1 MKSKINR
8 LISVVTAV
16 SLITGMC
23 YTGSISEAAKKPK
36 LSKSKQSIS
45 VGKTKKITVK
55 NGAKKARVTWKM
67 KGDKAVIVKK
77 SVKPRKAY
85 ATVKGVKPGKS
96 ILIASYKAGKTKK
109 KLKCSITVRSAAN
122 VQVSA
127 PPVKNDSNNINQTTN
142 PITTTNPTAV
152 PTDSATAKPGD
163 NQDAEA
169 TKTPEATAEV
179 SMAPDTTKEPTK
191 APEATKEPT
200 KAPEAT
206 KAPTKAPEATKE
218 PTKAPAVEP
227 SFVPGSTSKL
237 LDISKFTGSGSYNS
251 ARKQYVINDKDSSAA
266 SIAFITLPENA
277 KSGEKIQ
284 ITIKGDY
291 TGDTGF
297 RIWLGNGH
305 TSFSDAVKVFDVD
318 TKTGPFEES
327 FFITAT
333 DECNMLTVKC
343 IADWA
348 GGKNYIAGLAI
359 DSIIISYPDR
369 EVKPTAAPSTKA
381 PENVPTAA
389 PATKAPENVPTVAPA
404 TKAPENVPTAAP
416 ATKAPENVPTAAPAT
431 KEPTPAPVAH
441 ALDLSG
447 ASHIYMN
454 DSGTITVNSDGTVS
468 GSNIQGMLIPLDDTD
483 LEVGDIVE
491 ITVHGSA
498 SDSIRGWISTDADKK
513 ASEITDP
520 LNFGQTYSFEITGSA
535 NYIQLKKKSY
545 DASDLSSI
553 NITKIEVKYLKNRVE
568 KDPLPDGKKWVTTWG
583 TAEEPVENQDGVK
596 NFIPLAKTTVRQII
610 KVTTSGDKFKLRLS
624 NQYGK
629 SSVQVESM
637 HIAKQGARADRSD
650 IITTTD
656 TVVTVNGK
664 ASFEIPA
671 GKVIETDTIDFKVTA
686 LENVAIS
693 TYFGGNV
700 PTTGVTGHRG
710 ARATTYQTPGN
721 EVSAESLG
729 SVNGL
734 KTCTGWFFL
743 ADASVVMDDDAR
755 AVVCF
760 GDSITDGYGTDAGYL
775 GKKPDSYT
783 RWGDYFAKRL
793 QANESTKNVSVINEG
808 IGGNAIFGG
817 LGPAGKDR
825 FRRDILE
832 HDGVAYCIILFGV
845 NDLDRLQNTSKFNQL
860 KPEYEKM
867 IALCH
872 ANNIKVYAAPIL
884 PFGKS
889 GYYSEGSEGVRQL
902 INNWFRSTE
911 SGVDGIIDFESAV
924 ADPDNPKNVR
934 EEYTHSDGL
943 HPYDGY
949 EAMANAIDL
958 EMFEK

>member
-55 NGAKKARVTWKM
+55 NSAKKAKVTWKM

-96 ILIASYKAGKTKK
+96 TLIASYKAGKTKK

-127 PPVKNDSNNINQTTN
+127 SPVKNDSNNINQTTN

-179 SMAPDTTKEPTK
+179 SVAPDTTKEPTK
-191 APEATKEPT
+191 APEATKE
-200 KAPEAT
+200 
-206 KAPTKAPEATKE
+206 PTKAPEATKE

-251 ARKQYVINDKDSSAA
+251 ARKQYIINDKDSSAA

-284 ITIKGDY
+284 ITIKGNY

-369 EVKPTAAPSTKA
+369 EVKPTAAP
-381 PENVPTAA
+381 
-389 PATKAPENVPTVAPA
+389 
-404 TKAPENVPTAAP
+404 

-454 DSGTITVNSDGTVS
+454 DAGTITVNSDGTVS

-491 ITVHGSA
+491 ITVHGNA
-498 SDSIRGWISTDADKK
+498 SDSIRGWISTDADNR
-513 ASEITDP
+513 ASEITNP
-520 LNFGQTYSFEITGSA
+520 LNFGQTYSFEITGNA

-545 DASDLSSI
+545 NASDLSSI

-568 KDPLPDGKKWVTTWG
+568 KNPLPDGKKWVTTWG

-637 HIAKQGARADRSD
+637 HIAKQGARADQSD
-650 IITTTD
+650 IITSTD
-656 TVVTVNGK
+656 TVVTVDGK
-664 ASFEIPA
+664 ESFEIPA
-671 GKVIETDTIDFKVTA
+671 GEVIETDTIDFEVTA

-721 EVSAESLG
+721 EVSTESLG

-743 ADASVVMDDDAR
+743 ADVSLMQPEGSK

-825 FRRDILE
+825 FRRDLLE

-845 NDLDRLQNTSKFNQL
+845 NDLDKLQNTSKFNQL

-884 PFGKS
+884 PFGTS
-889 GYYSEGSEGVRQL
+889 SYYSEGSEGVRQL
-902 INNWFRSTE
+902 INNWFRSSE

>member
-55 NGAKKARVTWKM
+55 NSAKKAKVTWKM

-96 ILIASYKAGKTKK
+96 TLIASYKAGKTKK

-127 PPVKNDSNNINQTTN
+127 SPVKNDSNNINQTTN

-179 SMAPDTTKEPTK
+179 SVAPDTTKEPTK
-191 APEATKEPT
+191 APEATKE
-200 KAPEAT
+200 
-206 KAPTKAPEATKE
+206 PTKAPEATKE

-251 ARKQYVINDKDSSAA
+251 ARKQYIINDKDSSAA

-284 ITIKGDY
+284 ITIKGNY

-369 EVKPTAAPSTKA
+369 EVKPTAAP
-381 PENVPTAA
+381 
-389 PATKAPENVPTVAPA
+389 
-404 TKAPENVPTAAP
+404 

-454 DSGTITVNSDGTVS
+454 DAGTITVNSDGTVS

-491 ITVHGSA
+491 ITVHGNA
-498 SDSIRGWISTDADKK
+498 SDSIRGWISTDADNR
-513 ASEITDP
+513 ASEITNP
-520 LNFGQTYSFEITGSA
+520 LNFGQTYSFEITGNA

-545 DASDLSSI
+545 NASDLSSI

-568 KDPLPDGKKWVTTWG
+568 KNPLPDGKKWVTTWG

-650 IITTTD
+650 IITFTD

-710 ARATTYQTPGN
+710 ARATAYQTPGN
-721 EVSAESLG
+721 EVSTESLG

-825 FRRDILE
+825 FRRDLLE

-845 NDLDRLQNTSKFNQL
+845 NDLDKLQNTSKFNQL

-884 PFGKS
+884 PFGTS
-889 GYYSEGSEGVRQL
+889 SYYSEGSEGVRQL
-902 INNWFRSTE
+902 INNWFRSSE

>member
-55 NGAKKARVTWKM
+55 NSAKKAKVTWKM

-96 ILIASYKAGKTKK
+96 TLIASYKAGKTKK

-127 PPVKNDSNNINQTTN
+127 SPVKNDSNNINQTTN

-179 SMAPDTTKEPTK
+179 SV

-206 KAPTKAPEATKE
+206 KAPTKAP
-218 PTKAPAVEP
+218 AVEP
-227 SFVPGSTSKL
+227 SFVPGSTSRL

-251 ARKQYVINDKDSSAA
+251 ARKQYIINDKDSSAA

-369 EVKPTAAPSTKA
+369 EVKPTAAPTTKA

-389 PATKAPENVPTVAPA
+389 PTTKE
-404 TKAPENVPTAAP
+404 
-416 ATKAPENVPTAAPAT
+416 PENVPTAAPAT

-454 DSGTITVNSDGTVS
+454 DAGTITVNSDGTVS
-468 GSNIQGMLIPLDDTD
+468 GSNIPGMLIPLDDTD

-491 ITVHGSA
+491 ITVHGNA
-498 SDSIRGWISTDADKK
+498 SDSIRGWISTDADNK
-513 ASEITDP
+513 ASEITNP
-520 LNFGQTYSFEITGSA
+520 LNFGQTYSFEITGNA

-545 DASDLSSI
+545 NASDLSSI

-637 HIAKQGARADRSD
+637 HIAKQGARAYRSD
-650 IITTTD
+650 IITSTD

-721 EVSAESLG
+721 EVSTESLG

-825 FRRDILE
+825 FKRDLLE

-845 NDLDRLQNTSKFNQL
+845 NDLDKLQNTSKFNQL

-884 PFGKS
+884 PFGTS
-889 GYYSEGSEGVRQL
+889 SYYSEGSEGVRQL
-902 INNWFRSTE
+902 INNWFRSSE

>member
-55 NGAKKARVTWKM
+55 NSAKKARVTWKM

-96 ILIASYKAGKTKK
+96 TLIASYKAGKTKK

-142 PITTTNPTAV
+142 TITTTNPTAV

-179 SMAPDTTKEPTK
+179 SVAPDTTKEPTK

-200 KAPEAT
+200 KASE
-206 KAPTKAPEATKE
+206 
-218 PTKAPAVEP
+218 
-227 SFVPGSTSKL
+227 
-237 LDISKFTGSGSYNS
+237 
-251 ARKQYVINDKDSSAA
+251 
-266 SIAFITLPENA
+266 
-277 KSGEKIQ
+277 
-284 ITIKGDY
+284 
-291 TGDTGF
+291 
-297 RIWLGNGH
+297 
-305 TSFSDAVKVFDVD
+305 
-318 TKTGPFEES
+318 
-327 FFITAT
+327 
-333 DECNMLTVKC
+333 
-343 IADWA
+343 
-348 GGKNYIAGLAI
+348 
-359 DSIIISYPDR
+359 
-369 EVKPTAAPSTKA
+369 
-381 PENVPTAA
+381 
-389 PATKAPENVPTVAPA
+389 
-404 TKAPENVPTAAP
+404 

-454 DSGTITVNSDGTVS
+454 DAGTITVNSDGTVS

-491 ITVHGSA
+491 ITVHGNA
-498 SDSIRGWISTDADKK
+498 SDSIRGWISTDADNR
-513 ASEITDP
+513 ASEITNP
-520 LNFGQTYSFEITGSA
+520 LNFGQTYSFEITGNA

-545 DASDLSSI
+545 NASDLSSI

-637 HIAKQGARADRSD
+637 HIAKQGARADQSD
-650 IITTTD
+650 IITSTD

-671 GKVIETDTIDFKVTA
+671 GEVIETDTIDFKVTA

-721 EVSAESLG
+721 EVSTESLG

-743 ADASVVMDDDAR
+743 ADVSLMQPEGSK

-825 FRRDILE
+825 FRRDLLE

-845 NDLDRLQNTSKFNQL
+845 NELNKLQNTSKFNQL

-884 PFGKS
+884 PFGTS
-889 GYYSEGSEGVRQL
+889 SYYSEGSEGVRQL
-902 INNWFRSTE
+902 INNWFRSSE

>member
-55 NGAKKARVTWKM
+55 NSAKKAKVTWKM

-96 ILIASYKAGKTKK
+96 TLIASYKAGKTKK

-127 PPVKNDSNNINQTTN
+127 SPVKNDSNNINQTTN

-179 SMAPDTTKEPTK
+179 SVTPDTTKE
-191 APEATKEPT
+191 
-200 KAPEAT
+200 
-206 KAPTKAPEATKE
+206 PTKAPEATKE

-251 ARKQYVINDKDSSAA
+251 ARKQYIINDKDSSAA

-284 ITIKGDY
+284 ITIKGNY

-369 EVKPTAAPSTKA
+369 EVKPTAAP
-381 PENVPTAA
+381 
-389 PATKAPENVPTVAPA
+389 
-404 TKAPENVPTAAP
+404 

-454 DSGTITVNSDGTVS
+454 DAGTITVNSDGTVS

-491 ITVHGSA
+491 ITVHGNA
-498 SDSIRGWISTDADKK
+498 SDSIRGWISTDADNR
-513 ASEITDP
+513 ASEITNP

-545 DASDLSSI
+545 NASDLSSI

-637 HIAKQGARADRSD
+637 HIAKQGARADQSD
-650 IITTTD
+650 IITSTD

-721 EVSAESLG
+721 EVSTESLG

-825 FRRDILE
+825 FKRDLLE

-845 NDLDRLQNTSKFNQL
+845 NELNKLQNTSKFNQL

-884 PFGKS
+884 PFGTS
-889 GYYSEGSEGVRQL
+889 SYYSEGSEGVRQL
-902 INNWFRSTE
+902 INNWFRSSE

>member
-16 SLITGMC
+16 SLMTGMC

-55 NGAKKARVTWKM
+55 NSAKKAKVTWKM

-96 ILIASYKAGKTKK
+96 TLIASYKAGKTKK

-127 PPVKNDSNNINQTTN
+127 SPVKNDSNNINQTTN

-179 SMAPDTTKEPTK
+179 SVAPDITKEPTK
-191 APEATKEPT
+191 APEATKE
-200 KAPEAT
+200 
-206 KAPTKAPEATKE
+206 PTKAPEATKE

-251 ARKQYVINDKDSSAA
+251 ARKQYIINDKDSSAA

-305 TSFSDAVKVFDVD
+305 SSFSDAVKVFDVD

-369 EVKPTAAPSTKA
+369 EVKPTAAP
-381 PENVPTAA
+381 
-389 PATKAPENVPTVAPA
+389 
-404 TKAPENVPTAAP
+404 

-454 DSGTITVNSDGTVS
+454 DAGTITVNSDGTVS

-491 ITVHGSA
+491 ITVHGNA
-498 SDSIRGWISTDADKK
+498 SDSIRGWISTDADNR
-513 ASEITDP
+513 ASEITNP

-545 DASDLSSI
+545 NASDLSSI

-629 SSVQVESM
+629 SPVQVESM

-650 IITTTD
+650 IITSTD

-710 ARATTYQTPGN
+710 ARATAYQTPGN
-721 EVSAESLG
+721 EVSTESLG

-825 FRRDILE
+825 FRRDLLE

-845 NDLDRLQNTSKFNQL
+845 NDLDKLQNTSKFNQL

-884 PFGKS
+884 PFGTS
-889 GYYSEGSEGVRQL
+889 SYYSEGSEGVRQL
-902 INNWFRSTE
+902 INNWFRSSE

>member
-200 KAPEAT
+200 KAPAL
-206 KAPTKAPEATKE
+206 
-218 PTKAPAVEP
+218 EP

-369 EVKPTAAPSTKA
+369 EVKPTAAPATKA
-381 PENVPTAA
+381 PENVPTA
-389 PATKAPENVPTVAPA
+389 APA

-498 SDSIRGWISTDADKK
+498 SDSIRGWISTDADNR
-513 ASEITDP
+513 ASEITNP
-520 LNFGQTYSFEITGSA
+520 LNFGQTYSFEITGNA

-545 DASDLSSI
+545 NASDLSSI

-650 IITTTD
+650 IITSTD

-721 EVSAESLG
+721 EVSTESLG

-743 ADASVVMDDDAR
+743 ADVSLMQPEGSK

-760 GDSITDGYGTDAGYL
+760 GDSITDGYGTDASYL

-845 NDLDRLQNTSKFNQL
+845 NDLDKLQNTSKFNQL

>member
-369 EVKPTAAPSTKA
+369 EVKPTAAP
-381 PENVPTAA
+381 
-389 PATKAPENVPTVAPA
+389 
-404 TKAPENVPTAAP
+404 

-498 SDSIRGWISTDADKK
+498 SDSIRGWISTDADNR
-513 ASEITDP
+513 ASEITNP
-520 LNFGQTYSFEITGSA
+520 LNFGQTYSFEITENA

-545 DASDLSSI
+545 NASDLSSI

-637 HIAKQGARADRSD
+637 HIAKQGARADQSD
-650 IITTTD
+650 IITSTD
-656 TVVTVNGK
+656 TVVTVDGK
-664 ASFEIPA
+664 ESFEIPA
-671 GKVIETDTIDFKVTA
+671 GEVIETDTIDFKVTA

-721 EVSAESLG
+721 EVSTESLG

-743 ADASVVMDDDAR
+743 ADVSLMQPEGSK

-760 GDSITDGYGTDAGYL
+760 GDSITDGYGTDASYL

-845 NDLDRLQNTSKFNQL
+845 NDLDKLQNTSKFNQL

-867 IALCH
+867 ISLCH

-889 GYYSEGSEGVRQL
+889 GYYSEGSEDVRQL
-902 INNWFRSTE
+902 INNWFRSSE

-924 ADPDNPKNVR
+924 ADPENPKNIR

-958 EMFEK
+958 EIFKK

>member
-55 NGAKKARVTWKM
+55 NSAKKAKVTWKM

-96 ILIASYKAGKTKK
+96 TLIASYKAGKTKK

-127 PPVKNDSNNINQTTN
+127 SPVKNDSNNINQTTN

-179 SMAPDTTKEPTK
+179 SVAPDTTKEPTK
-191 APEATKEPT
+191 APEATKE
-200 KAPEAT
+200 
-206 KAPTKAPEATKE
+206 PTKAPEATKE

-251 ARKQYVINDKDSSAA
+251 ARKQYIINDKDSSAA

-284 ITIKGDY
+284 ITIKGNY

-369 EVKPTAAPSTKA
+369 EVKPTAAP
-381 PENVPTAA
+381 
-389 PATKAPENVPTVAPA
+389 
-404 TKAPENVPTAAP
+404 

-454 DSGTITVNSDGTVS
+454 DAGTITVNSDGTVS

-491 ITVHGSA
+491 ITVHGNA
-498 SDSIRGWISTDADKK
+498 SDSIRGWISTDADNR
-513 ASEITDP
+513 ASEITNP
-520 LNFGQTYSFEITGSA
+520 LNFGQTYSFEITGNA

-545 DASDLSSI
+545 NASDLSSI

-568 KDPLPDGKKWVTTWG
+568 KNPLPDGKKWVTTWG

-650 IITTTD
+650 IITFTD

-721 EVSAESLG
+721 EVSTESLG

-743 ADASVVMDDDAR
+743 ADVSLMQPEGSK

-760 GDSITDGYGTDAGYL
+760 GDSITDGYGTDASYL

-825 FRRDILE
+825 FRRDLLE

-845 NDLDRLQNTSKFNQL
+845 NDLDKLQNTSKFNQL

-884 PFGKS
+884 PFGTS
-889 GYYSEGSEGVRQL
+889 SYYSEGSEGVRQL
-902 INNWFRSTE
+902 INNWFRSSE

>member
-218 PTKAPAVEP
+218 PTKAPALEP

-369 EVKPTAAPSTKA
+369 EVKPTAAP
-381 PENVPTAA
+381 
-389 PATKAPENVPTVAPA
+389 
-404 TKAPENVPTAAP
+404 
-416 ATKAPENVPTAAPAT
+416 AT

-498 SDSIRGWISTDADKK
+498 SDSIRGWISTDADNR
-513 ASEITDP
+513 ASEITNP

-545 DASDLSSI
+545 NASDLSSI

-650 IITTTD
+650 IITSTD

-721 EVSAESLG
+721 EVSTESLG

-743 ADASVVMDDDAR
+743 ADVSLMQPEGSK

-760 GDSITDGYGTDAGYL
+760 GDSITDGYGTDASYL

-845 NDLDRLQNTSKFNQL
+845 NDLDKLQNTSKFNQL

-867 IALCH
+867 ISLCH

-889 GYYSEGSEGVRQL
+889 GYYSEGSEDVRQL
-902 INNWFRSTE
+902 INNWFRSSE

-924 ADPDNPKNVR
+924 ADPENPKNIR

-958 EMFEK
+958 EIFKK

>member
-55 NGAKKARVTWKM
+55 NSAKKARVTWKM

-96 ILIASYKAGKTKK
+96 TLIASYKAGKTKK
-109 KLKCSITVRSAAN
+109 KLKCLITVKSAAN

-127 PPVKNDSNNINQTTN
+127 SPVKNDSNNINQITN

-179 SMAPDTTKEPTK
+179 SVAPDTTKEPTK

-206 KAPTKAPEATKE
+206 KAPTKATEATKE

-251 ARKQYVINDKDSSAA
+251 ARKQYIINDKDSSAA

-369 EVKPTAAPSTKA
+369 EVKPTAAP
-381 PENVPTAA
+381 
-389 PATKAPENVPTVAPA
+389 
-404 TKAPENVPTAAP
+404 

-441 ALDLSG
+441 ALNLSG

-454 DSGTITVNSDGTVS
+454 DAGTITVNSDGTVS
-468 GSNIQGMLIPLDDTD
+468 GSSIQGMLIPLDDTD

-491 ITVHGSA
+491 ITVHGNA
-498 SDSIRGWISTDADKK
+498 SDSIRGWISTDADNR
-513 ASEITDP
+513 ASEITNP

-545 DASDLSSI
+545 NASDLSSI

-596 NFIPLAKTTVRQII
+596 NFIPLVKTTVRQII

-637 HIAKQGARADRSD
+637 HIAKQGARADQSD
-650 IITTTD
+650 IITSTD
-656 TVVTVNGK
+656 TVVTVDGK
-664 ASFEIPA
+664 ESFEIPA
-671 GKVIETDTIDFKVTA
+671 GEVIETDTIDFKVTA

-721 EVSAESLG
+721 EVSTESLG

-743 ADASVVMDDDAR
+743 ADVSLMQPEGSK

-845 NDLDRLQNTSKFNQL
+845 NDLDKLQNTSKFNQL

-867 IALCH
+867 ISLCH

-889 GYYSEGSEGVRQL
+889 GYYSEGSEDVRQL
-902 INNWFRSTE
+902 INNWFRSSE

-924 ADPDNPKNVR
+924 ADPENPKNIR

-958 EMFEK
+958 EIFKK

>member
-1 MKSKINR
+1 MKSKISR

-55 NGAKKARVTWKM
+55 NSAKKARVTWKM

-109 KLKCSITVRSAAN
+109 KLKCSITVNSAAN

-218 PTKAPAVEP
+218 PTKAPAVQP

-251 ARKQYVINDKDSSAA
+251 ARKQYIINDKDSSAA

-305 TSFSDAVKVFDVD
+305 TSFSDAVKVFDVN

-333 DECNMLTVKC
+333 EECNMLTVKC

-369 EVKPTAAPSTKA
+369 EVKPTAAP
-381 PENVPTAA
+381 
-389 PATKAPENVPTVAPA
+389 ATKAPENVT
-404 TKAPENVPTAAP
+404 TAAP

-447 ASHIYMN
+447 ASHIYVN
-454 DSGTITVNSDGTVS
+454 DAGTITANSDGTVS

-491 ITVHGSA
+491 ITVHGNA
-498 SDSIRGWISTDADKK
+498 SDSIRGWISTDADNK
-513 ASEITDP
+513 ASEITNP
-520 LNFGQTYSFEITGSA
+520 LNFGQTYSFEITGRA

-553 NITKIEVKYLKNRVE
+553 NITRIEVKYLKNRVE

-650 IITTTD
+650 IITSTD

-721 EVSAESLG
+721 EVSTESLG
-729 SVNGL
+729 NVNGL

-743 ADASVVMDDDAR
+743 ADVSLMQPEGSK

-760 GDSITDGYGTDAGYL
+760 GDSITDGYGTDASYL

-825 FRRDILE
+825 FKRDLLE

-845 NDLDRLQNTSKFNQL
+845 NDLDKLQNTSKYNQL

-867 IALCH
+867 ISLCH

-902 INNWFRSTE
+902 INNWFRSSE

-924 ADPDNPKNVR
+924 ADPENPKNVR

-958 EMFEK
+958 KMFEK